1 MPIILMFSLQIGD
14 YEYKKLC
21 RRAKS
26 STPKGPL
33 YFYGSV
39 VFLQLIFS
47 DTRLGRREN
56 KRSFSALN
64 EYEPTIRET

>member
-1 MPIILMFSLQIGD
+1 MPIILMFPLQIGK

-26 STPKGPL
+26 STPGPL
-33 YFYGSV
+33 YFYGGV

-47 DTRLGRREN
+47 DTALGRREN

-64 EYEPTIRET
+64 EYETTTRET